1 MSSSWTEQLQKAFR
15 FQLPK
20 TEVQVP
26 VGIYHYRREA
36 GGNITRFHLRVDEDG
51 SGLLVANASVG
62 AILSRSGVWIA
73 KGILDGTSTEEIRDF
88 LHKNFREN
96 KIGQIDADITRLN
109 QFIKT
114 LSNPE
119 DNYPIFNFD
128 DPEVATPRRFFAPY
142 HAQLRIDSP
151 EKIRPLLEK
160 LWNSGFLHITFSANF
175 SDSPDHAV
183 AGVERAEDLGMICG
197 MRACGAWLQSA
208 QLFDRLA
215 MAGVDYVVVPIAS
228 SSAEKH
234 DALFGNGDFDMAMQS
249 FADCKKM
256 EVCPVAEIPL
266 FEESVSQLEPIV
278 RLMNERGVY
287 NVQYYAIAEQPP
299 ESALNRMEVIQAA
312 LLVEELAASGLV
324 RYVWQV
330 PVVRSGPLSEVLK
343 AGPRTP
349 EDLSILVD
357 PDGSVYLSRGP
368 KKAAGNLLQ
377 SSWKQ
382 IWNGEASL
390 EYRKR
395 ILSPTHCDICPGL
408 AICAADCPG
417 EPASWAREDA

>member
-15 FQLPK
+15 IQLPK
-20 TEVQVP
+20 TEVRVP
-26 VGIYHYRREA
+26 AVIYHYRREA

-73 KGILDGTSTEEIRDF
+73 KGILDGKSNEEIRDF
-88 LHKNFREN
+88 LQKNFRES
-96 KIGQIDADITRLN
+96 KKGQIDADIIRLN
-109 QFIKT
+109 QFIQT

-151 EKIRPLLEK
+151 EKIRSLLEK
-160 LWNSGFLHITFSANF
+160 LWNSGFLHITFSANS
-175 SDSPDHAV
+175 SDPPDHAV

-197 MRACGAWLQSA
+197 VRASGAWLQSA
-208 QLFDRLA
+208 QLFNRLA
-215 MAGVDYVVVPIAS
+215 MAGVDYVVMPIAS
-228 SSAEKH
+228 LSAEKH
-234 DALFGNGDFDMAMQS
+234 DAIFGKDDFNMTRQS

-266 FEESVSQLEPIV
+266 YKETVSQLEPV
-278 RLMNERGVY
+278 LQQLKEQGVH
-287 NVQYYAIAEQPP
+287 NVQCYVIAEQPP
-299 ESALNRMEVIQAA
+299 EFALNRMEVIQAA
-312 LLVEELAASGLV
+312 VLVEELAASGSV

-330 PVVRSGPLSEVLK
+330 PVVRSGSLDEILK

-349 EDLSILVD
+349 EDLSILVE

-368 KKAAGNLLQ
+368 KKAAGNILQ
-377 SSWKQ
+377 TSWKQ
-382 IWNGEASL
+382 IWNGEASQ

-417 EPASWAREDA
+417 EPSSWAREDA